1 MKLFV
6 TDLDG
11 TLVEYNN
18 ITDENL
24 EGINRLNA
32 SGELLAVATG
42 RAYNSCTF
50 LKEKYGVKVDYL
62 ILLNGG
68 LIIDKDGKVVHHKE
82 ISYNT
87 VKSIITDVKSDD
99 SVISVETGYTSYV
112 VHGRYKEDIDWN
124 GLEYENLENIKDK
137 NLSLFL
143 FIIQSQ
149 I

>member
-24 EGINRLNA
+24 KGIKKLNA

-50 LKEKYGVKVDYL
+50 LKDKYGIKVDYL

-82 ISYNT
+82 IPYNT
-87 VKSIITDVKSDD
+87 VNSIIAPAPGAAGVPIEAIRASNPITIMFPIV
-99 SVISVETGYTSYV
+99 TSYPAL
-112 VHGRYKEDIDWN
+112 DAIN
-124 GLEYENLENIKDK
+124 NICG
-137 NLSLFL
+137 NRIYFLCSLWK
-143 FIIQSQ
+143 I
-149 I
+149 

>member
-24 EGINRLNA
+24 EGIKKLND

-50 LKEKYGVKVDYL
+50 LKEKYESRL
-62 ILLNGG
+62 FN
-68 LIIDKDGKVVHHKE
+68 
-82 ISYNT
+82 
-87 VKSIITDVKSDD
+87 
-99 SVISVETGYTSYV
+99 
-112 VHGRYKEDIDWN
+112 
-124 GLEYENLENIKDK
+124 
-137 NLSLFL
+137 SLKWW
-143 FIIQSQ
+143 INNRQGW
-149 I
+149 

>member
-18 ITDENL
+18 ITDENI

-50 LKEKYGVKVDYL
+50 LKEK
-62 ILLNGG
+62 
-68 LIIDKDGKVVHHKE
+68 
-82 ISYNT
+82 
-87 VKSIITDVKSDD
+87 
-99 SVISVETGYTSYV
+99 
-112 VHGRYKEDIDWN
+112 
-124 GLEYENLENIKDK
+124 
-137 NLSLFL
+137 
-143 FIIQSQ
+143 
-149 I
+149 